1 MDDHT
6 QEGMSDS
13 VKLGILIHRMGTL
26 ETDIGGLGKKIDNMG
41 TAYPTMIHV
50 DLLLQPL
57 REKIADL
64 EEDKKEKEK
73 EESSKQ
79 GQFRLALIMAV
90 LSPIFSIIITIL
102 LDRP

>member
-1 MDDHT
+1 MDEHT

-13 VKLGILIHRMGTL
+13 VKLGVLIHRMGTL
-26 ETDIGGLGKKIDNMG
+26 ETGLESIGLKIDNMG

-57 REKIADL
+57 REKIKDL
-64 EEDKKEKEK
+64 EEDSKEKEK
-73 EESSKQ
+73 TESAKQ